1 MTAAGRAEWEDSR
14 RLLQDIRMIA
24 ASALGVQERL
34 DRIVTAIAAGMAS
47 EVCSIYVRGGE
58 GKLVLTA
65 TEGLRSEA
73 VHVTELAVGEG
84 LVGLVAAEAAPVNLS
99 EAASHENFAYR
110 PETGEEAVHS
120 FLGVPLL
127 RTGRVVGVLIVQNA
141 QPRLYSEPETE
152 TLQTVAMVVAEIAA
166 AYEPPEAAESYRR
179 PFRLEGRVLNA
190 GLAVGTAFLHEPR
203 LPVQAMV
210 AANASDELA
219 RVDDALD
226 RMHRTLDDRFRAA
239 DLAGE
244 GEHRDVLNAFR
255 LFAEDRGWLSRIR
268 GAIQGGLSAEGAVA
282 RIQEDMRAR
291 MRQIPDPFFRERLQ
305 ELDDLGNRLLHH
317 LAGDIAAPVL
327 DELPPDAVLIAHR
340 MGAAELLDYPA
351 ERVRAVLL
359 EEGSPTA
366 HVTIVAR
373 ALDIPMLGGIGD
385 VVGMMEA
392 GDRVAVDAD
401 NGQVFVRP
409 GEEVEGNFL
418 QSMAAR
424 DERRAGFAAMRD
436 LPPTSRDGVEIDLN
450 INAGLLIDIGQA
462 ANVGAVGVGLYR
474 TEIPFMVRSR
484 FPEVDDQERL
494 YRRALDISE
503 GRKLVFR
510 TLDIGGDKVLP
521 YWRLTEEGNPALG
534 WRALRLALD
543 RPFLLH
549 QQLRAMIRAAAARD
563 LHVMFPM
570 VAEVAEFERAREIF
584 DAEMNRER
592 RSGRDLPVSVSVGAM
607 IEVPALIWQLD
618 ALMRRA
624 DFVSVGSNDLL
635 QFLFAADRDNQKVAA
650 RYDVLS
656 PSVLAMA
663 AHIVDA
669 ARRGACPLT
678 FCGEMASR
686 PLEAMALIGLGFRSL
701 SVAPAAVGPVKAM
714 LRSSDLVP
722 LESYVRSLAG
732 LPDRSVRGRLR
743 AYAIDHGIP
752 V

>member
-14 RLLQDIRMIA
+14 RLLQDIRTIA

-34 DRIVTAIAAGMAS
+34 DRIVTAIAVGMAS
-47 EVCSIYVRGGE
+47 EVCSIYVRGGD

-65 TEGLRSEA
+65 TEGLRPEA

-84 LVGLVAAEAAPVNLS
+84 LVGLVAAEAAPVNLP

-110 PETGEEAVHS
+110 PETGEEAVRS

-141 QPRLYSEPETE
+141 LPRLYSEHETE

-166 AYEPPEAAESYRR
+166 AYEPPEAAQSYRR

-701 SVAPAAVGPVKAM
+701 SIAPSAVGPVKAM

>member
-1 MTAAGRAEWEDSR
+1 MTAAGKAEWEGSR

-24 ASALGVQERL
+24 AAALGVQERL

-73 VHVTELAVGEG
+73 VHVTELAVGDG

-99 EAASHENFAYR
+99 EAADHENFAYR
-110 PETGEEAVHS
+110 PETGEEIVRS

-127 RTGRVVGVLIVQNA
+127 RTGRVVGVLTVQNIR
-141 QPRLYSEPETE
+141 PRSYSEHEIE

-166 AYEPPEAAESYRR
+166 AYEPPEASESYRR

-203 LPVQAMV
+203 VPVQAMV

-226 RMHRTLDDRFRAA
+226 RMHRALDDRFRAA

-268 GAIQGGLSAEGAVA
+268 SAIQGGLSAEGAVA

-317 LAGDIAAPVL
+317 LAGDMAAPVL

-351 ERVRAVLL
+351 ERVGAVLL

-366 HVTIVAR
+366 HVAIVAR

-392 GDRVAVDAD
+392 GDRIAVDAD

-409 GEEVEGNFL
+409 GEEVEGNFR
-418 QSMAAR
+418 QAMAAR

-436 LPPTSRDGVEIDLN
+436 LPPMSRDGVEIALN

-462 ANVGAVGVGLYR
+462 ANVGAAGVGLYR

-503 GRKLVFR
+503 GRRLVFR

-521 YWRLTEEGNPALG
+521 YWRLSEEGNPALG

-570 VAEVAEFERAREIF
+570 VAEVAEFEHAREIF

-669 ARRGACPLT
+669 ARRSACPLT

-701 SVAPAAVGPVKAM
+701 SVAPSAVGPVKAM
-714 LRSSDLVP
+714 LRSSELAP